1 MGVVWAARN
10 ESTEREVAIKLLL
23 GSSKNKDFRDRLL
36 REARASG
43 RIAHR
48 NVVEIYDVDESEQGH
63 PFLVMQ
69 MLRGETLAAL
79 LKRVGPLTPPT
90 AAAITVDILRALI
103 AAHAA
108 GVVHR
113 DLKPENVFLHQ
124 ESDGFMVVKVVD
136 FGVSKLLDSDEPT
149 TSVTGVPV
157 GSPAYM
163 SPEQARGARDVGPPS
178 DMWAVGVML
187 FELLAGQRPFTGAT
201 SNDVVGRVTRGP
213 IPRLASVLPGIDPGM
228 DEMVARCLDRTPSH
242 RPTAV
247 DALAALEPAVPPG
260 ELSSYQAFQLPPP
273 SKPAEAG
280 APSQTVQTA
289 PEGEPSARTSTFLTP
304 ASMASSSTQPPG
316 PTRSGYAPTEATP
329 TEPSAPD
336 KRKPLGAIL
345 GFGLAVLLLGVALGR
360 RSPPSAPDAGPL
372 PPAPSATLPP
382 AVGPSGGPIE
392 AATGK
397 AAAPAAGGAAA
408 PSAGGVAGQASAA
421 GGVAGQAGAA
431 GAVGGKTPAAHKT
444 RINLPPGCPPGCKSL
459 RGTCVDGL
467 ELPCKR

>member
-23 GSSKNKDFRDRLL
+23 GSSKNKDVRDRLL

-79 LKRVGPLTPPT
+79 LKRVGPLAPST
-90 AAAITVDILRALI
+90 AASITVDILRALI

-136 FGVSKLLDSDEPT
+136 FGVSKLLDSDDPT
-149 TSVTGVPV
+149 ASVTGVPV

-163 SPEQARGARDVGPPS
+163 SPEQARGARDVGPQS

-201 SNDVVGRVTRGP
+201 SNEVVGQVARGP
-213 IPRLASVLPGIDPGM
+213 IPRLVSVLPGIDSSM
-228 DEMVARCLDRTPSH
+228 DDLVARCLDRTPSE
-242 RPTAV
+242 RPTAA
-247 DALAALEPAVPPG
+247 DALAVLEPVVPPG

-273 SKPAEAG
+273 SKPSIPAALSE
-280 APSQTVQTA
+280 TVQTA
-289 PEGEPSARTSTFLTP
+289 TEGEHPALTSTFLAP
-304 ASMASSSTQPPG
+304 AAVASSSTQP
-316 PTRSGYAPTEATP
+316 SKHIKSAPAELTP
-329 TEPSAPD
+329 TMPSAPD
-336 KRKPLGAIL
+336 RRKMSGAIL
-345 GFGLAVLLLGVALGR
+345 GFGLVVLLLGVALGR
-360 RSPPSAPDAGPL
+360 SSPPSAPGAGPL
-372 PPAPSATLPP
+372 PTASLAALLPSMSS
-382 AVGPSGGPIE
+382 SG
-392 AATGK
+392 AQ
-397 AAAPAAGGAAA
+397 AAAPAAASAAASAAA
-408 PSAGGVAGQASAA
+408 PAAAAAAAAADSGSGSGSAITPRRCERAPAYPRRSGRAGFRGGSA
-421 GGVAGQAGAA
+421 
-431 GAVGGKTPAAHKT
+431 
-444 RINLPPGCPPGCKSL
+444 
-459 RGTCVDGL
+459 RGSRRGSFRRGERRGSCW
-467 ELPCKR
+467 RRRSS